1 MTDLSK
7 VVVLAGGLSHERDV
21 SLRSGRRVALALRN
35 KGVEVLEVDPDN
47 SLLSTLQAL
56 AKEPGVV
63 LFPTLHG
70 AAGEDGSIRDVI
82 EVVGLPYVGSRPEA
96 CRRAF
101 NKPVAKGIVA
111 SLTTL
116 VPSGIVLPHSTFR
129 ELGAIALLDAITE
142 KFGMPLMVKP
152 TKGGSSLGA
161 TLVRDTRSLPEAMI
175 SCFAYGSDALI
186 EEGIAGTEIAI
197 SVIDDGTGLRALPAV
212 EIVPDSGFYSYEAR
226 YTAGLTEF
234 FIPARIADDV
244 AQRAAAV
251 ALDAHNRLGL
261 RDVSRSDLIID
272 DHGGIWFLEVNLAPG
287 MTETSLLPQ
296 SVEAAG
302 LDIGDVYL
310 SLATNALA
318 RSSFK

>member
-1 MTDLSK
+1 MADLSR

-21 SLRSGRRVALALRN
+21 SIRSGRRVALALRS
-35 KGVEVLEVDPDN
+35 KGVEVLEIDPDG
-47 SLLSTLQAL
+47 SLLTVLQSL
-56 AKEPGVV
+56 AGDPGVV

-70 AAGEDGSIRDVI
+70 AAGEDGSIKDVI
-82 EVVGLPYVGSRPEA
+82 ELVGLPYVGSRPEA

-101 NKPVAKGIVA
+101 NKPIAKGIV
-111 SLTTL
+111 SSSSTL
-116 VPSGIVLPHSTFR
+116 VPRGIVLPHSTFR
-129 ELGAIALLDAITE
+129 ELGAIALMDAISK

-161 TLVRDTRSLPEAMI
+161 TLVRDVANLPEAMI

-186 EEGIAGTEIAI
+186 EEGITGTEIAI
-197 SVIDDGTGLRALPAV
+197 SIIDDGSGPRALPPV

-234 FIPARIADDV
+234 FVPARISDDV
-244 AQRAAAV
+244 AKRAATV

-272 DHGGIWFLEVNLAPG
+272 EHGGIWFLEVNLAPG

-310 SLATNALA
+310 SLAKNALA
-318 RSSFK
+318 RSSF

>member
-1 MTDLSK
+1 MPDLSK

-21 SLRSGRRVALALRN
+21 SLRSGRRVALALRG
-35 KGVEVLEVDPDN
+35 KGVEVLEVDPDG
-47 SLLSTLQAL
+47 SLLSTLQSL
-56 AKEPGVV
+56 ASDPGVV

-82 EVVGLPYVGSRPEA
+82 EIVGLPYVGSQPDA

-101 NKPVAKGIVA
+101 NKPVAKGIVV
-111 SLTTL
+111 SPTTL
-116 VPSGIVLPHSTFR
+116 VPRGIVLPHSMFR
-129 ELGAIALLDAITE
+129 ELGAIALLDAIS
-142 KFGMPLMVKP
+142 KKLGMPLMVKP

-161 TLVRDTRSLPEAMI
+161 TLVRDIDALPEAMI

-186 EEGIAGTEIAI
+186 EEGIIGTEIAI
-197 SVIDDGTGLRALPAV
+197 SIIDDGSGPRALPAV
-212 EIVPDSGFYSYEAR
+212 EIVPDSGSYSYEAR

-234 FIPARIADDV
+234 FVPARISDDL
-244 AQRAAAV
+244 AQ
-251 ALDAHNRLGL
+251 L

-272 DHGGIWFLEVNLAPG
+272 EHGGVWFLEVNLAPG

-296 SVEAAG
+296 SVEAAR

-310 SLATNALA
+310 SLATNALR
-318 RSSFK
+318 RSSL